1 MVVEPMAVATH
12 CQARSRT
19 MANHI
24 AGGGAREI
32 RTHKHGFTERV
43 GALFSAPESVA
54 CFRKIAT

>member
-1 MVVEPMAVATH
+1 MAVATH